1 MKEAITVRGI
11 SKCYRIRSSANG
23 KYGTDLADDVV
34 NIGRSLLRGRFHRN
48 RYDDFW
54 ALHPL
59 DMDVMPG
66 EVVALM
72 GHNGAGKSTFL
83 KILARVVRPTGG
95 TAVLNGRVGSLLEV
109 GTGFHP
115 DLTGRENV
123 YLAGAIMGLTKQET
137 RARFDEIVAFSEIEA
152 FLDTPVKHYSSG
164 MYTRLAFSVAAHLD
178 SDILLVDE
186 VLAVGDAE
194 FQRKCLG
201 RMSAVARQGRTVM
214 YVSHN
219 LASIKALCTRAVLFR
234 KGVVEMD
241 GPVAD
246 VVSVYTNARSMGL
259 CDQIWAEDDPQA
271 PRGEGVRLCSA
282 WVGDETGRRTP
293 ELDSRRPIVLGGEI
307 DLDRDFEGLR
317 IGFRITDSEG
327 QLLCSSHQ
335 FEAGGPW
342 AESRQGRIQFRAVIP
357 SHIFNASKLNVSFWF
372 DAQPYRHS
380 LLVTDPIF
388 VLAVSDPLGH
398 GPAHEA
404 VPGIMLPDVA
414 WSTDRL

>member
-1 MKEAITVRGI
+1 MNPAITVRGL
-11 SKCYRIRSSANG
+11 SKCYRIRSASNG
-23 KYGTDLADDVV
+23 RYGTDLADDVV
-34 NIGRSLLRGRFHRN
+34 NAFKSLARGRFLGTQ
-48 RYDDFW
+48 YDDFW

-59 DMDVMPG
+59 DMDVNPG

-95 TAVLNGRVGSLLEV
+95 EVVLNGRVGSLLEV

-123 YLAGAIMGLTKQET
+123 YLAGAIMGLSRQET
-137 RARFDEIVAFSEIEA
+137 RSRFDEIVAFSEIEA
-152 FLDTPVKHYSSG
+152 FLDTPVKRYSSG

-234 KGVVEMD
+234 KGVVEQD
-241 GPVAD
+241 GAVAD
-246 VVSVYTNARSMGL
+246 VVSTYANARTLGL
-259 CDQIWAEDDPQA
+259 CDQIWSEDDPQA
-271 PRGEGVRLCSA
+271 PRGEGIRLCSA
-282 WVGDETGRRTP
+282 WVGDENGLRTP
-293 ELDSRRPIVLGGEI
+293 ELDGRKPIVLGGEI

-317 IGFRITDSEG
+317 IGFRITDTEG
-327 QLLCSSHQ
+327 QLLCSSHL

-342 AESRQGRIQFRAVIP
+342 AASRVGRVQFRATIP
-357 SHIFNASKLNVSFWF
+357 SHVFNASQLNVSFWF

-380 LLVTDPIF
+380 LLVTDPVF
-388 VLAVSDPLGH
+388 TLAVGDPSGH

-414 WSTDRL
+414 WSTERQ